1 MDRRTGRLDRV
12 PFMAPELVDDRHEV
26 LRPIGAG
33 AMTRVLEAWDR
44 RDQRRVA
51 LKVPLRGLAEDT
63 AFLERLEREARTAA
77 SLVHPNIAAVHEMGW
92 GAGTGFVVTELV
104 DGSSLG
110 NMLIARGPLPAAGAA
125 KIATSVCAAI
135 AAAHARGVAHGHLTS
150 SNVLLGID
158 GHVKVTDFRLAQ
170 AGRPSDGVP
179 DPADDLAGLGRC
191 LAAMLTGREP
201 AAGAPMELGPEV
213 PAELAMLAHHL
224 ISDLQSPCG
233 TAAELVHHLNRFLA
247 GGRPGIAH
255 TAPTAPDTPRRR
267 LVVAALPLRSTGRL
281 VPQAAAGPAPGV
293 TATKEP
299 WVRRRA
305 LTLVTAALVVGCLG
319 AAAGLPIR
327 RPPELLDNQAVPAS
341 TVIPAPTAG
350 TPATS
355 RASATTAS
363 STTTVADA
371 AATPETSQLPT
382 TSGQQISSSQRI
394 VPALMGLHR
403 KQVADVLAQAQLGV
417 QMIPIQVSDS
427 RQVQRVVGQRPSAG
441 HVLPAGSAVTVLIGS
456 RRRTA

>member
-1 MDRRTGRLDRV
+1 MARLDRI
-12 PFMAPELVDDRHEV
+12 PFMAPMLVDDRHEV

-51 LKVPLRGLAEDT
+51 LKVPIQGLAEDA
-63 AFLERLEREARTAA
+63 AFLERLEFEARTAA

-92 GAGTGFVVTELV
+92 DSGTGFVVTELV

-110 NMLIARGPLPAAGAA
+110 NMLIARGPLPAVGAA
-125 KIATSVCAAI
+125 KIAISVCAAI
-135 AAAHARGVAHGHLTS
+135 AAAHARGVVHGHLTS

-170 AGRPSDGVP
+170 AARPSDGAP

-191 LAAMLTGREP
+191 LAVMLTGREL
-201 AAGAPMELGPEV
+201 AVGAPMGLGPEV
-213 PAELAMLAHHL
+213 PAELAMLAQHL
-224 ISDLQSPCG
+224 IGDRQSPCG
-233 TAAELVHHLNRFLA
+233 SAAELVHQLNRFLA
-247 GGRPGIAH
+247 GVRPGIGH
-255 TAPTAPDTPRRR
+255 TAPTTPDAPRRK
-267 LVVAALPLRSTGRL
+267 LVVAAPPLRSTGRL
-281 VPQAAAGPAPGV
+281 VPIAAARPAPGGM
-293 TATKEP
+293 ATKEP
-299 WVRRRA
+299 SVRRRA

-341 TVIPAPTAG
+341 TVILAPTAS

-355 RASATTAS
+355 QASATTS

-371 AATPETSQLPT
+371 AATPEASQLPT
-382 TSGQQISSSQRI
+382 TSGQVISSGQRI
-394 VPALMGLHR
+394 VPALAGLHR

-417 QMIPIQVSDS
+417 QMIPIHVSDS
-427 RQVQRVVGQRPSAG
+427 RQVQQVVGQRPSAG
-441 HVLPAGSAVTVLIGS
+441 HILPAGSAVTVLIGS